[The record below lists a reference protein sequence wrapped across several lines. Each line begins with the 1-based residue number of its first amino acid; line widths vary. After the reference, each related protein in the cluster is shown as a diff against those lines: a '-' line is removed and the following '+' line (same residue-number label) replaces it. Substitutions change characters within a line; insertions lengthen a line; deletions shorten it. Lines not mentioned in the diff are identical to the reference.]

1 MFCTVLTINIDYLIK
16 IVDGLVFVTDTD
28 FLYEVGTDK

>member
-16 IVDGLVFVTDTD
+16 IVDGFVSVTDTD
-28 FLYEVGTDK
+28 FLYEVGTDT